1 MRRPAFVPEGGF
13 TLIELLVVLV
23 IIGVLTAIAIPQVT
37 NAICDSR
44 VAAAKSDAGTV
55 RTAHSQCQ
63 IEGDSD
69 CGDLSGGG
77 YDDLLPE
84 RMTRPGGEWSITVGE
99 GQIERIEV
107 VDVGCEWEDASGN
120 VGNGLRYDVQEGT
133 YTAF

>member
-1 MRRPAFVPEGGF
+1 MRRSAFVPARGF

-44 VAAAKSDAGTV
+44 VTAAKSDVGTI

-63 IEGDSD
+63 IEGDSN

-84 RMTRPGGEWSITVGE
+84 RMTRPGGKWSITVNGS
-99 GQIERIEV
+99 QIQRIEV
-107 VDVGCEWEDASGN
+107 TDVGCEWEDASGN
-120 VGNGLRYDVQEGT
+120 VGNGLRYNVQEGT